1 MQSFLLLFGV
11 AACATSVIWI
21 KKSGVDPVL
30 LSGLRLVVASVALTP
45 LFIRDWRRHRDVL
58 TWRHYRD
65 AAIPGVMLA
74 LHFITWLIGVRM
86 TPAVNSTVLVN
97 LTPIVMPLLLI
108 WLTGERPNRREL
120 LATGVAGIGLSIL
133 FVSDFNLSREQFN
146 GDLVCLGSM
155 LLLAL
160 YLTLGRKYRHHPTVW
175 LYLVPL
181 YYTAAVV
188 ALLLAPVFATDL
200 SVDWPREWYWV
211 LALGLI
217 PTVLGHSLLNNAM
230 RHFRGQVVGLASMLQ
245 FIIAGVL
252 AYLLLPNETPAW
264 TFYPASVFILL
275 AGVIVV
281 GRRKSRPAASPVATA
296 TRTAPPAEGTP
307 TGSR

>member
-45 LFIRDWRRHRDVL
+45 LFVRDWRRHRNAL
-58 TWRHYRD
+58 TWAHYRD

-120 LATGVAGIGLSIL
+120 LATGVAAIGLAIL
-133 FVSDFNLSREQFN
+133 FVADFNLSREQFN

-181 YYTAAVV
+181 YCTASVV
-188 ALLLAPVFATDL
+188 ALLLAPVFADDL

-230 RHFRGQVVGLASMLQ
+230 RYFRGQVVGLASMLQ

-281 GRRKSRPAASPVATA
+281 GGRSKAEAPTPNSPAGALQPQP
-296 TRTAPPAEGTP
+296 APSGA
-307 TGSR
+307 GSE